1 MEGDCK
7 VTLFAAVDSESKNS
21 TRPGAK
27 HGSKLTVA
35 LLGFTLFLAIAAA
48 ALLIFNLHTKK
59 PGRDEESFDIHHTL
73 RQLSNVRAA
82 IHLTGQYN
90 SQMANSVEW
99 SNQVDPSHSEGGLEL
114 KNNEIV
120 IPQAGLYFV
129 YSQVSFRVSCRI
141 DENDDTSATSMVHLT
156 HRVRRWSSSF
166 GNDEY
171 RTILHSVRTACQK
184 TAGGDADEEG
194 GWYSAVYMGAVFNLN
209 KGDRLKTVTEK
220 MLPNLEEEAGKTF
233 FGVFAM

>member
-1 MEGDCK
+1 MEGDCE
-7 VTLFAAVDSESKNS
+7 VTVVAAVDSESKNS
-21 TRPGAK
+21 ARCGAK
-27 HGSKLTVA
+27 HGSNLIVV
-35 LLGFTLFLAIAAA
+35 LLGITLCLAIAAA
-48 ALLIFNLHTKK
+48 VLLVFNVHTKM
-59 PGRDEESFDIHHTL
+59 PGQDEDTFDIHHTL

-90 SQMANSVEW
+90 SQMANSVKW
-99 SNQVDPSHSEGGLEL
+99 TNKVDPSHSEGGLEL

-120 IPQAGLYFV
+120 IPQDGLYFV
-129 YSQVSFRVSCRI
+129 YSQVSFRVSCHM
-141 DENDDTSATSMVHLT
+141 DENDDTSAMSMVHLT

-171 RTILHSVRTACQK
+171 CTILHSVRTACQK

-233 FGVFAM
+233 FGVFAL

>member
-27 HGSKLTVA
+27 HGSALTVA
-35 LLGFTLFLAIAAA
+35 LLGFTLFLAIAGA
-48 ALLIFNLHTKK
+48 ALLILNLHTKK